1 MNVYEATLERVK
13 FLFEEFENVYVSTS
27 GGKDSGVC
35 THIICEYARKIGRKV
50 GLLHIDIEA
59 AYQHTMNFVED
70 LYKEYSD
77 VIIPIW
83 VCLPMTTNNG
93 LSYYEQLWS
102 WWDEDVKDRW
112 VRDMPKHKYVIN
124 LKKNPLEFYQHKM
137 TFENFVVKFA
147 ENYSKIFGVEGKT
160 ACVVGIR
167 TQESLNRWRAIHSDK
182 ASYKDKP
189 FTTQVSPNVFNFY
202 PIYDWNT
209 EDVWVYYGKFNKSY
223 NKIYDLMYRAG
234 VGIHKMRIDEP
245 FGNESKV
252 GLNLFRVLE
261 PNTWSK
267 VVSRVSG
274 ANFENIYNKKSLAK
288 QYKLPKGHTW
298 ESFTKFLLETLP
310 EEAGEHYAKK
320 FNKFIRW
327 WIDKGSPL
335 PKEQIEMLEEKYGD
349 SIVNTHEFSN
359 RGKGDKEV
367 VKFLKVVDTIP
378 ELDTKTD
385 ILTWKR
391 MALAIL
397 KNDYW
402 CSSLSFGLTKK
413 QIDRRNEIMQKYKD
427 IL

>member
-1 MNVYEATLERVK
+1 
-13 FLFEEFENVYVSTS
+13 
-27 GGKDSGVC
+27 
-35 THIICEYARKIGRKV
+35 
-50 GLLHIDIEA
+50 
-59 AYQHTMNFVED
+59 
-70 LYKEYSD
+70 
-77 VIIPIW
+77 
-83 VCLPMTTNNG
+83 
-93 LSYYEQLWS
+93 
-102 WWDEDVKDRW
+102 
-112 VRDMPKHKYVIN
+112 
-124 LKKNPLEFYQHKM
+124 M

-209 EDVWVYYGKFNKSY
+209 EDVWVYYGKFNKPY

-310 EEAGEHYAKK
+310 EEASEHYAKK

-378 ELDTKTD
+378 ELDT
-385 ILTWKR
+385 
-391 MALAIL
+391 
-397 KNDYW
+397 
-402 CSSLSFGLTKK
+402 
-413 QIDRRNEIMQKYKD
+413 
-427 IL
+427 